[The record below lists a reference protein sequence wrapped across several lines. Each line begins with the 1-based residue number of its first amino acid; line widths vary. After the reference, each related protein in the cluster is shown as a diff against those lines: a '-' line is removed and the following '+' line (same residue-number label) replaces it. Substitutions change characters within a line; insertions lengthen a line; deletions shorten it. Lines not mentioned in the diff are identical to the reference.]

1 MSRTKVLIVDDEAEF
16 ASALAE
22 RLQLRDYDARAVYSA
37 DDGFESIS
45 ADVPD
50 VILLDLKMPGI
61 KGIEALK
68 TIKLAHPMIEVI
80 ILSGLRSEKSASEGL
95 KNGAFD
101 YVVKPVEIEDLVI
114 KIDQAKDK
122 KDRK

>member
-1 MSRTKVLIVDDEAEF
+1 MSATKVLLVDDEAEF

-22 RLQLRDYDARAVYSA
+22 RLQMRGYDAKAVYSA
-37 DDGFESIS
+37 DEGFESIS
-45 ADVPD
+45 RDAPD
-50 VILLDLKMPGI
+50 VILMDLNMPGI

-68 TIKLAHPMIEVI
+68 TVKLVHPAIEVI
-80 ILSGLRSEKSASEGL
+80 ILSGLGSEETATEGL
-95 KNGAFD
+95 RNGAFD

-114 KIDQAKDK
+114 KIDQAKEK